1 MTYRI
6 NIININ
12 LYITLKSKLLLGS
25 SRSISDRLWLISI
38 LSISI
43 VDLLA
48 DLLGEGQLNIL
59 AGRGSQS
66 SDTLLKGL
74 GDSLNLRNS
83 DALLLRQVL
92 TADSGEEDG
101 LVDTG
106 LDWLGIDNINSRLHN
121 SEDRDIVASLLG
133 NLLAVVVAIAV
144 VSISRGRLAHSHHL
158 GVTLLLEGNLNSLG
172 SSGLSLGLVRV
183 GADLIVNLLNAL
195 RAHSSGN
202 CVALFSINHILA
214 GKLNRVAHSL
224 EGRGANFSGLNNIQ
238 NCAVMLGLFIP
249 MGGRLVV
256 DRGRLVVDRGRFV
269 GRGMDN
275 WGMVGYDWG
284 GMDSVSYNRCSM
296 CNNMWCPN
304 VRESS
309 EGDSS
314 LTSNQG
320 DKGNQSKDLHDVVV
334 LNNLERMIPM

>member
-74 GDSLNLRNS
+74 GDSLNLRNNN
-83 DALLLRQVL
+83 ALLLRQVL

-106 LDWLGIDNINSRLHN
+106 LNRLRVDNINSRLHN

-144 VSISRGRLAHSHHL
+144 VSIAGSGLADSHHL
-158 GVTLLLEGNLNSLG
+158 GVTFLLERNLNSLG
-172 SSGLSLGLVRV
+172 SSGLSLRLVRV
-183 GADLIVNLLNAL
+183 GANFIVNFFDAL
-195 RAHSSGN
+195 RAHSP
-202 CVALFSINHILA
+202 CDYVALLSVNNVEA
-214 GKLNRVAHSL
+214 GELHRVTDSL
-224 EGRGANFSGLNNIQ
+224 
-238 NCAVMLGLFIP
+238 
-249 MGGRLVV
+249 
-256 DRGRLVVDRGRFV
+256 
-269 GRGMDN
+269 
-275 WGMVGYDWG
+275 
-284 GMDSVSYNRCSM
+284 
-296 CNNMWCPN
+296 
-304 VRESS
+304 
-309 EGDSS
+309 
-314 LTSNQG
+314 
-320 DKGNQSKDLHDVVV
+320 
-334 LNNLERMIPM
+334 